1 MSGLQRILIIVGL
14 AVVVFGGLF
23 WAISRPPGDP
33 GPTVQVLYG
42 DPRMKLCTNGPV
54 GVPFATPDVAD
65 RLNATGP
72 LVRAAG
78 NRGEYRITI
87 FRPAGE
93 PSLSVRF
100 WTPAASPTR
109 AEVRILNVPAA
120 GELRTGESEVEPV
133 NAVAIVDTIENARIW
148 GQPSAIPAPKQV
160 ITGPGTAVLEIKAE
174 GVDRCITTRYD
185 DERLRP
191 ILSAF
196 ARELAPFF
204 ASEPLD
210 LLVPVEQ
217 RMMRPAGTP

>member
-23 WAISRPPGDP
+23 WAISRPPADT

-42 DPRMKLCTNGPV
+42 DPRMKLCANGPV
-54 GVPFATPDVAD
+54 GVPFATPENAD
-65 RLNATGP
+65 RLNATAP
-72 LVRAAG
+72 LVRDMA

-87 FRPAGE
+87 FRPSGE
-93 PSLSVRF
+93 PSLSVRL
-100 WTPAASPTR
+100 WTPATASAR
-109 AEVRILNVPAA
+109 AEVRIFNVPEV
-120 GELRTGESEVEPV
+120 GELRTQEEDVAAR
-133 NAVAIVDTIENARIW
+133 NAGTIITTLENARIW

-191 ILSAF
+191 ILMSF
-196 ARELAPFF
+196 ASELAPFF
-204 ASEPLD
+204 ANQPLD
-210 LLVPVEQ
+210 LLVPAEQ
-217 RMMRPAGTP
+217 RILRPAATP

>member
-1 MSGLQRILIIVGL
+1 MIIVGL

-23 WAISRPPGDP
+23 WAISRPPADT

-42 DPRMKLCTNGPV
+42 DPRMKLCANGPV
-54 GVPFATPDVAD
+54 GVPFATPESAD
-65 RLNATGP
+65 RLNATAP
-72 LVRAAG
+72 LVRDMA

-87 FRPAGE
+87 FRPSGE
-93 PSLSVRF
+93 PSLSVRL
-100 WTPAASPTR
+100 WTPATTSAR
-109 AEVRILNVPAA
+109 AEVRIFNVPEV
-120 GELRTGESEVEPV
+120 GELRTQEEDVAAR
-133 NAVAIVDTIENARIW
+133 NAGTIITTLENARIW

-191 ILSAF
+191 ILMSF
-196 ARELAPFF
+196 ASELAPFF
-204 ASEPLD
+204 ANQPLD

-217 RMMRPAGTP
+217 RILRPAATP